1 MEQRNVRLFCLRI
14 SRCEW
19 PYGQSL
25 KRVHSSAAGK
35 LSVSVLKQK
44 SHMLFCAFCC
54 VAHRQ
59 PGDGPGMYSGGCH
72 RQHAVQP
79 APIWTRSARERPAG
93 SALHAADCTPG
104 MARVCGCESR
114 RCAGVSPAGVRV
126 CCKPQKSTHRAHK
139 ESTRIREV
147 CRSAGL
153 QQTSKSARRA
163 HESEVCGCWWKGT
176 APYYSCLVTVCASF
190 AAAGRDMMDQGET
203 CWIRCMV
210 YQMHA
215 EDEAWCMV
223 GQMHA
228 EDEAWCVVDQM
239 HAEDEA
245 WCMVGQMH
253 AKGKAWYI
261 RCLLDEMHA
270 LDKM

>member
-104 MARVCGCESR
+104 MARVCGCAANLKRAHTGHTKRAHGFE
-114 RCAGVSPAGVRV
+114 RCAGLQV
-126 CCKPQKSTHRAHK
+126 CSKP
-139 ESTRIREV
+139 
-147 CRSAGL
+147 
-153 QQTSKSARRA
+153 RRA
-163 HESEVCGCWWKGT
+163 HEERTSPRSVGAGGKGQLLT
-176 APYYSCLVTVCASF
+176 ILVLLPCALLLQQQ
-190 AAAGRDMMDQGET
+190 DET
-203 CWIRCMV
+203 
-210 YQMHA
+210 
-215 EDEAWCMV
+215 
-223 GQMHA
+223 
-228 EDEAWCVVDQM
+228 
-239 HAEDEA
+239 
-245 WCMVGQMH
+245 
-253 AKGKAWYI
+253 
-261 RCLLDEMHA
+261 
-270 LDKM
+270 